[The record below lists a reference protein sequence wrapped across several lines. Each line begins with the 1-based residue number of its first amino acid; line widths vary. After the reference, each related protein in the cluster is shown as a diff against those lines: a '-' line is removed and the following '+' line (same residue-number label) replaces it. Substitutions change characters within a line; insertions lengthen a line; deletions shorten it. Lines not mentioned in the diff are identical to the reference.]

1 MRKIITLI
9 LGVILFSSCVTNYY
23 SVVIDEDTIF
33 YKRNNAVGEN
43 VNVSAGTIVYL
54 SDRYYKNNY
63 KKIKFN
69 DRFYWSSG
77 FVYSTPSTDYSKS
90 NYSESSSSNIYKS
103 NSSSYKSKTV
113 NVKGY
118 YRKNGNY
125 VKPHTRS
132 SPRRR

>member
-9 LGVILFSSCVTNYY
+9 LGIILFSSCVTNYY
-23 SVVIDEDTIF
+23 SVIIDEDVTL
-33 YKRNNAVGEN
+33 YKRNNGTGEN
-43 VNVSAGTIVYL
+43 VNISAGTTVYL

-69 DRFYWSSG
+69 NRFYWSDT
-77 FVYSTPSTDYSKS
+77 FVYSIPSTDYSKS
-90 NYSESSSSNIYKS
+90 KYSETSTPNYYKS

-118 YRKNGNY
+118 YRNNGTY

-132 SPRRR
+132 SPKRR